1 MDKLTLRIAVALLGL
16 AAGGLGLAGVATAA
30 PSDPS
35 PASTA
40 PASADSAPAPVPLV
54 YQPVDASDGLYG
66 MRRGSVPTA
75 STAKLSQVPIVN
87 RLPVIGVTPLP
98 ATADDPMDETAT
110 AASDSAAADSGVDA
124 STADADQ

>member
-1 MDKLTLRIAVALLGL
+1 
-16 AAGGLGLAGVATAA
+16 VATAA

-75 STAKLSQVPIVN
+75 STAKLAQVPIVN

-98 ATADDPMDETAT
+98 ATADDAADETAT
-110 AASDSAAADSGVDA
+110 DASDSAAGDSTASDSPAANSGASDSGVDE

>member
-1 MDKLTLRIAVALLGL
+1 MDKLALRIAVAMLGL

-40 PASADSAPAPVPLV
+40 PASAGPAPVPFV
-54 YQPVDASDGLYG
+54 YQPVDASDGLFG

-75 STAKLSQVPIVN
+75 STPDLSQVPIAGK
-87 RLPVIGVTPLP
+87 LPTIGITPLP
-98 ATADDPMDETAT
+98 DK
-110 AASDSAAADSGVDA
+110 ADSSATDPSETGVDE